1 MKGLINKKW
10 VVLSLILA
18 IFIGLYIHM
27 WKPKMVSIEAKDG
40 FIDLLN
46 WNFEKDGI
54 VHLDGQ
60 WELYLN
66 ELLEPEELKSRKL
79 DGYFHIPG
87 SLGAQLGGKTTGY
100 MTLYLKVL
108 VPDDIVY
115 GLRMNNGLSA
125 SKVWVNGV
133 FQGSHGKIGKS
144 FGEERAIYL
153 PVYAFFTPENGKVDI
168 VIQVSNFR
176 DIQPIIHS
184 INFGLKK
191 QIMDVYTL
199 SIIMDTLIIG
209 GLLMIELCY
218 LAIYLLRR
226 KERTFLYFA
235 VLCFLTQLRCL
246 VLNER
251 ILVQFYP
258 DMPYELM
265 SKIAAI
271 TYYLW
276 VMMYVLFLK
285 EQFKDFSKRMTYLAV
300 LFGGVFTG
308 ICLVTLNTFYDRI
321 AIYGHICLLIIIF
334 YLFIFLIRKSREG
347 NKNGR
352 ISLLALLVLA
362 ITGINDILVNNGVI
376 SKLYIFQIGMFIFA
390 FLESYMMAINFS
402 TGFTR
407 LEQLSIENQSIYEK
421 SIRDGLTNLYNHKY
435 IEQILSSSIER
446 YNEIGE
452 IFTVLM
458 IDIDY
463 FKAINDE
470 YGHPFGDKVLIA
482 ISHMFKKSLRATDY
496 VGRYGGEEFLIILPK
511 TNKVEA
517 REIAERIRSN
527 IENFMWFN
535 GKLHITISIGLYE
548 NQVNTKEECMK
559 YVDQLLYLAKN
570 KGRNRVEEV

>member
-10 VVLSLILA
+10 VVLVLILA
-18 IFIGLYIHM
+18 IFIGLYINVCHSNAIS
-27 WKPKMVSIEAKDG
+27 VEAKCG
-40 FIDLLN
+40 VIDLLD

-54 VHLDGQ
+54 IHLDGR
-60 WELYLN
+60 WELYFN
-66 ELLEPEELKSRKL
+66 ELLEPDKLKNRRP

-87 SLGAQLGGKTTGY
+87 TLGAQLAGKTTGY
-100 MTLYLKVL
+100 MTLHLKMM

-115 GLRMNNGLSA
+115 GLRINNRLSA

-144 FGEERAIYL
+144 FAEERAIYL
-153 PVYAFFTPENGKVDI
+153 PVYAFFTSENEKVDI
-168 VIQVSNFR
+168 VIQASNFR
-176 DIQPIIHS
+176 DIQPIIYS
-184 INFGLKK
+184 IDFGLKK
-191 QIMDVYTL
+191 QIMGVYTL

-209 GLLMIELCY
+209 ALLMIELCY
-218 LAIYLLRR
+218 LAIYFLRR

-235 VLCFLTQLRCL
+235 VLCFLIQLRCL

-258 DMPYELM
+258 EMPYELM

-285 EQFKDFSKRMTYLAV
+285 EQFEDFSKRMTDFAV
-300 LFGGVFTG
+300 LFGSIFTG
-308 ICLVTLNTFYDRI
+308 ICVVTINTFYDRL
-321 AIYGHICLLIIIF
+321 AIYGHVFLIIIIL
-334 YLFIFLIRKSREG
+334 YLLVFLIRKSRERDI
-347 NKNGR
+347 NGR
-352 ISLLALLVLA
+352 VSLMALLVLA
-362 ITGINDILVNNGVI
+362 ITGINDVLINNGVF
-376 SKLYIFQIGMFIFA
+376 SNVYVFQIGMFIFA
-390 FLESYMMAINFS
+390 FLESYMLAINFS

-407 LEQLSIENQSIYEK
+407 LEELSLENQSIYEK

-435 IEQILSSSIER
+435 IEQILSSSIDR
-446 YNEIGE
+446 YNELNE

-470 YGHPFGDKVLIA
+470 YGHPFGDRVLIG

-496 VGRYGGEEFLIILPK
+496 VGRYGGEEFLIILPN

-527 IENFMWFN
+527 IGNFTWFN

-548 NQVNTKEECMK
+548 NQVNTKEECVK
-559 YVDQLLYLAKN
+559 HVDQLLYLAKD
-570 KGRNRVEEV
+570 KGRNRVEEA